1 MAKKTR
7 KTNRPNVSQD
17 ALDRA
22 RREMY
27 AVPAEPEAAANV
39 PAVSDAAAHAPRK
52 MVMVP
57 RVVNLREEYAYVLQ
71 DLRNMAILAAALMV
85 VLTIMSLFI

>member
-7 KTNRPNVSQD
+7 KTNRPNVSAE
-17 ALDRA
+17 ALERA

-27 AVPAEPEAAANV
+27 AVPAEPEATAATATV
-39 PAVSDAAAHAPRK
+39 TAPAPRK

-57 RVVNLREEYAYVLQ
+57 RVVNLREEYAYVLK

>member
-7 KTNRPNVSQD
+7 KTNRPNVSRD
-17 ALDRA
+17 ALERA
-22 RREMY
+22 RREMQL
-27 AVPAEPEAAANV
+27 VPAEPEAAV
-39 PAVSDAAAHAPRK
+39 DAVKAAPTVARSPRK
-52 MVMVP
+52 LVMVP

-71 DLRNMAILAAALMV
+71 DLRNMAILAVCLMV